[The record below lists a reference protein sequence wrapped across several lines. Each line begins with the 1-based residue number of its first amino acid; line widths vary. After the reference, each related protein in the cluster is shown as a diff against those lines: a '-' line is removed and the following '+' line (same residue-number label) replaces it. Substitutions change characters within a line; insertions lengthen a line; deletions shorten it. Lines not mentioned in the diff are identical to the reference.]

1 MNHTPMNHTTNQPA
15 LELSP
20 GALIPVIGL
29 GTWPL
34 LGEEATDSVTRGI
47 ANGYR
52 HIDTAHSY
60 GNEEAIGEGIARSGI
75 DRSELWVTSKLSL
88 PGHSRT
94 GAAEVYAQAL
104 ERLGLDYLDL
114 FLVHWPNP
122 GHDGYVESCQGL
134 QDLVD
139 AGRLR
144 AWGVSNFK
152 PAHLD
157 RVHAAGLRPSLNQ
170 VQVDPAHLQST
181 QLRHHAARSIP
192 TAAYSPLGRAGDF
205 LKDPAITGPAAT
217 YSKTP
222 AQIVLRW
229 HLDSGR
235 VAVPKS
241 ASDARQRENLDVFD
255 FTLAPAELAAID
267 ALDTGAG
274 PRLDSDE
281 YGH

>member
-1 MNHTPMNHTTNQPA
+1 MNTTNTA
-15 LELSP
+15 AADLEIAP
-20 GALIPVIGL
+20 GVRAPMLGL

-34 LGEEATDSVTRGI
+34 LGEEAADSVARGI

-52 HIDTAHSY
+52 HLDTAQKY
-60 GNEEAIGEGIARSGI
+60 GNEDAVGEGIRRSGMA
-75 DRSELWVTSKLSL
+75 REQLWVTSKLSL
-88 PGHSRT
+88 PGHSRA
-94 GAAEVYAQAL
+94 GASNSYDAAL
-104 ERLGLDYLDL
+104 KRMGLDYLDL
-114 FLVHWPNP
+114 YLIHWPNP
-122 GHDGYVESCQGL
+122 QLGGYVEACRGL

-152 PAHLD
+152 ATHLD
-157 RVHAAGLRPSLNQ
+157 EVLAAGLKPAINQ
-170 VQVDPAHLQST
+170 IQVDPQHLQKPLMET
-181 QLRHHAARSIP
+181 NAARGIA

-205 LKDPAITGPAAT
+205 LLDPAITGPATAH
-217 YSKTP
+217 SKTP

-229 HLDSGR
+229 HLDAGR
-235 VAVPKS
+235 IAVPKS
-241 ASDARQRENLDVFD
+241 TSDARQRENLEVFD
-255 FTLAPAELAAID
+255 FTLAPAERAGID

>member
-1 MNHTPMNHTTNQPA
+1 MNTTDTAAPELEIAPGVRAPM
-15 LELSP
+15 L
-20 GALIPVIGL
+20 GL

-34 LGEEATDSVTRGI
+34 LGVDAADSVARGI

-52 HIDTAHSY
+52 HIDTAEKY
-60 GNEEAIGEGIARSGI
+60 GNEDAVGEGIRRSGI
-75 DRSELWVTSKLSL
+75 ARGDLWVTSKLSL
-88 PGHSRT
+88 PGHSRA
-94 GAAEVYAQAL
+94 GAIQSYDAAL
-104 ERLGLDYLDL
+104 KRMGLEYLDL

-122 GHDGYVESCQGL
+122 ELGGYVEACHGL
-134 QDLVD
+134 QELVN

-152 PAHLD
+152 AAHLD
-157 RVHAAGLRPSLNQ
+157 EVLAARLKPAINQ
-170 VQVDPAHLQST
+170 IQVDPRHLQRP
-181 QLRHHAARSIP
+181 LLEANAARGIA
-192 TAAYSPLGRAGDF
+192 TGAYSPLGRAGDF
-205 LKDPAITGPAAT
+205 LTDPAITGPATAH
-217 YSKTP
+217 SKTP

-235 VAVPKS
+235 IAVPKS
-241 ASDARQRENLDVFD
+241 ASDARQRENLAVFD
-255 FTLAPAELAAID
+255 FTLTPAQRAGID